1 MLLLNAWRRNGRHAL
16 GCLAEV
22 LQLLQAVAMAT
33 PRSQASVKKELL
45 LQENTSCEMS
55 FNPHKLL
62 STKPARA
69 ANHHVDRSLAKT
81 PQSQIE
87 LVF

>member
-22 LQLLQAVAMAT
+22 SQLLQAVAMAT
-33 PRSQASVKKELL
+33 PRSQASVKKGPL
-45 LQENTSCEMS
+45 LQDNTPCEIS
-55 FNPHKLL
+55 VNPHRSL
-62 STKPARA
+62 STKLARA

>member
-1 MLLLNAWRRNGRHAL
+1 MLGVVIDVMLLDVLD
-16 GCLAEV
+16 EV
-22 LQLLQAVAMAT
+22 SQLLQAVAMAT
-33 PRSQASVKKELL
+33 PRSQASVKKEPL
-45 LQENTSCEMS
+45 LQDNTPCEIS
-55 FNPHKLL
+55 INPHRLI
-62 STKPARA
+62 SAKPVRA

>member
-1 MLLLNAWRRNGRHAL
+1 MLGVVMDVMLLDV
-16 GCLAEV
+16 LAEV
-22 LQLLQAVAMAT
+22 SQLLQVVAMAT
-33 PRSQASVKKELL
+33 PRSQASVKKAPP
-45 LQENTSCEMS
+45 LQEHTPCEMS
-55 FNPHKLL
+55 VNPHRLL

>member
-1 MLLLNAWRRNGRHAL
+1 MLGVVMDVMLLDVLD
-16 GCLAEV
+16 EV
-22 LQLLQAVAMAT
+22 SQLLQAVAMAT
-33 PRSQASVKKELL
+33 PRSQASVKKEPL
-45 LQENTSCEMS
+45 LQENTSCEIS
-55 FNPHKLL
+55 VNPHRFL